1 MGVQSPFFHSTPS
14 DFWKCLCPII
24 PSTVFFPQRR
34 LMLTAHPLP
43 ARDYTQHFLQ
53 IHSSSPPPHPC
64 ELGTCR
70 EGNTRAEKQSIL
82 PRSHNQEEGKPGV
95 TLQPPTPSTFPG
107 LLGSSHH
114 HPERL
119 RASLPQ
125 APLSMNLW
133 VPGVGT
139 GLSVSPER

>member
-1 MGVQSPFFHSTPS
+1 MGVQSPFFHSTPN
-14 DFWKCLCPII
+14 DFWKCLCPLVS
-24 PSTVFFPQRR
+24 STVFFPRRR

-43 ARDYTQHFLQ
+43 ARESAQHFPQ
-53 IHSSSPPPHPC
+53 IHSPSPPPHPC
-64 ELGTCR
+64 ELGTRR

-82 PRSHNQEEGKPGV
+82 PRSHNQEAGEPEVKP
-95 TLQPPTPSTFPG
+95 QPPAPSTVPG
-107 LLGSSHH
+107 LLGSFHH

-125 APLSMNLW
+125 APPSMNLW

-139 GLSVSPER
+139 GLSVSPEH